1 MSSII
6 RAGWVCGLVMGAT
19 AMGCSVQRGVAPVF
33 IAEDGG
39 TTLEPFPDRPFIRD
53 TGIPSGVNGQ
63 QLGAVIGETRTL
75 AVAPPSISGGTL
87 LVAADGRT
95 AVAADPDRDRVW
107 FVDLTTRALLG
118 GVALEPGDE
127 PGRVVADT
135 SGRVHVALRR
145 GGAVVS
151 IDLATRAI
159 VARRAVCAAPR
170 GIAFDAAAGALHV
183 ACAGGELVT
192 LPAAGGA
199 PTRTLHLER
208 DLRDVLVQG
217 DALLVTRLRD
227 AELMTIAADGTVARR
242 VRPAVAPEGAD
253 GGLGVGGTPGVAW
266 RVVAGRGG
274 VVMLHQRAQTQ
285 PVNIG
290 AGGYGIS
297 GRSRCEAGVVQST
310 VSVIG
315 TAAPAALPSLNRVV
329 LGVDLALSPD
339 GESVAIAAPGNAAF
353 PDLGQVFVFAFSLL
367 APGQIAVCARGEAQS
382 VTGQAVAVAY
392 APDGAVV
399 VQTREPA
406 TLQIPRFRVTVTL
419 SAESREDTGHR
430 LFHSNAGAF
439 LACASCHPEGGDDG
453 HVWNFDPIGPRR
465 TQALRGGLTG
475 TAPFHWDGDM
485 ASFTTL
491 VQEVFGRRMNG
502 GSLTTDQITALERW
516 GDAQRVP
523 PASPP
528 GDASAVTRGRALFE
542 DSSVGCA
549 ACHGGP
555 RLTNNTT
562 VNVGTGGAFQVP
574 SLVGVGWRTPLM
586 HNGCA
591 ATLRDRF
598 GACGGGDSHG
608 HTSELAPAQIDDLV
622 AYLDTL

>member
-1 MSSII
+1 
-6 RAGWVCGLVMGAT
+6 
-19 AMGCSVQRGVAPVF
+19 MGCLVERGAAPTFSVADGAVIGVVVDAGSGV
-33 IAEDGG
+33 G
-39 TTLEPFPDRPFIRD
+39 PFTDQPSIGD
-53 TGIPSGVNGQ
+53 TGVQPGVNGQ

-87 LVAADGRT
+87 LVTADGHT

-107 FVDLTTRALLG
+107 FVDLATRALLG

-127 PGRVVADT
+127 PGRVVADA

-145 GGAVVS
+145 GGAVVTL
-151 IDLATRAI
+151 DLATRAI

-192 LPAAGGA
+192 LPVAGGA

-217 DALLVTRLRD
+217 DTLLVTRFRE
-227 AELMTIAADGTVARR
+227 AEMLTVAADGTVARR

-266 RVVAGRGG
+266 RAVAGRGG
-274 VVMLHQRAQTQ
+274 VVMLHQRAQTL
-285 PVNIG
+285 PVSVG
-290 AGGYGIS
+290 AGAYGIS

-315 TAAPAALPSLNRVV
+315 PEAPAALPSLNRVV

-339 GESVAIAAPGNAAF
+339 GDSVAIAAPGNAAF
-353 PDLGQVFVFAFSLL
+353 PELGQVFVFVLSQL
-367 APGQIAVCARGEAQS
+367 APGQLAVCARGETLS
-382 VTGQAVAVAY
+382 ITGQAVAVAY

-406 TLQIPRFRVTVTL
+406 TLQIPRLGVTVTL

-453 HVWNFDPIGPRR
+453 HVWIFDPIGPRR
-465 TQALRGGLTG
+465 TQAFRGGLTG

-502 GSLTTDQITALERW
+502 GSLTTEQITALERW

-523 PASPP
+523 SASPP
-528 GDASAVTRGRALFE
+528 GDAPAVTRGRALFN
-542 DSSVGCA
+542 DPTVGCA
-549 ACHGGP
+549 TCHGGP

-574 SLVGVGWRTPLM
+574 ALVGVAWRTPLM

-608 HTSELAPAQIDDLV
+608 HTSQLAPAQIDDLV
-622 AYLDTL
+622 AYLETL

>member
-1 MSSII
+1 
-6 RAGWVCGLVMGAT
+6 MGAS
-19 AMGCSVQRGVAPVF
+19 AMGCSLQRGPVPAF
-33 IAEDGG
+33 LAEDGG
-39 TTLEPFPDRPFIRD
+39 SNLVPFPDRPFLED
-53 TGIPSGVNGQ
+53 TGVRPGVNGQ

-75 AVAPPSISGGTL
+75 GVAPPSISGGTL
-87 LVAADGRT
+87 LVTADGHT
-95 AVAADPDRDRVW
+95 AVASDPDRDRVW

-127 PGRVVADT
+127 PGRVVADA

-159 VARRAVCAAPR
+159 VSRRAVCAAPR
-170 GIAFDAAAGALHV
+170 GIAFDAAGGVLHV

-217 DALLVTRLRD
+217 DSLLVTRLRD
-227 AELMTIAADGTVARR
+227 AEVMTLAADGTVARR

-266 RVVAGRGG
+266 RAVAGRGG

-315 TAAPAALPSLNRVV
+315 PEAPAALPSLNRVV

-339 GESVAIAAPGNAAF
+339 GQSVAIAAPGNSAF
-353 PDLGQVFVFAFSLL
+353 PELGQVFVFAFASLP
-367 APGQIAVCARGEAQS
+367 PGQIAVCARGEVQP

-392 APDGAVV
+392 APDGDVV

-406 TLQIPRFRVTVTL
+406 TLQIPRLSVTITL

-485 ASFTTL
+485 TTFTTL
-491 VQEVFGRRMNG
+491 VHEVFGRRMNG
-502 GSLTTDQITALERW
+502 GSLTAEQTSALERW
-516 GDAQRVP
+516 ADAQTVP

-528 GDASAVTRGRALFE
+528 RDAVAVTRGRALFE
-542 DSSVGCA
+542 DPTVGCA
-549 ACHGGP
+549 TCHGGP
-555 RLTNNTT
+555 HFTNNAT
-562 VNVGTGGAFQVP
+562 VNVGTGGSFQVP
-574 SLVGVGWRTPLM
+574 ARVGVGWRTPLL

-591 ATLRDRF
+591 AWLRDRF
-598 GACGGGDSHG
+598 DACGGGDSHG
-608 HTSELAPAQIDDLV
+608 HTSQLATAQIDDLV